1 MQGRSTCSCCKLC
14 SSKLFT
20 VVAVALCKT
29 TRMRHQTSSVHTQP
43 AHTTTHI
50 YTHCLKLKQTEASVQ
65 QAPEETI
72 LPPDL
77 LAPKAVI
84 QMLQNYAQMLQNYT
98 QMLQNY
104 TQMLQ
109 NYTQM
114 LHRITLKCF
123 RITLKCFRITLKYF
137 RLTLK
142 CFRITLKCFRI
153 TLKCFRLTLK
163 CFKLIARSIASHVCV
178 RDLCLQLF
186 N

>member
-109 NYTQM
+109 TYTQM
-114 LHRITLKCF
+114 LQTDSSLNSKPCV
-123 RITLKCFRITLKYF
+123 C
-137 RLTLK
+137 
-142 CFRITLKCFRI
+142 
-153 TLKCFRLTLK
+153 
-163 CFKLIARSIASHVCV
+163 ARPLLAT
-178 RDLCLQLF
+178 LQLTRTICSRPRGLHLQSRGHLEAATRHQLVPSAAAVLCA
-186 N
+186 